1 MVTKMLQIYVL
12 NWYSDQIR
20 VGKFFFSF
28 SENKDP

>member
-20 VGKFFFSF
+20 VGQFFFSF